1 MINTMFAEEKK
12 GEKEEKILCAENQK
26 SCTQNSTP
34 LENLFLGQIH
44 SVMSHHKNDCHLH
57 AETETHTNL
66 ISLMPNF
73 HQIGL
78 HGETILRLSD
88 FPSKLEIDI
97 GWIHNKRFFFWVPW
111 DIFCAL
117 TPVV

>member
-44 SVMSHHKNDCHLH
+44 SVIIIKMTVIYMLKLKP
-57 AETETHTNL
+57 TL
-66 ISLMPNF
+66 ISS
-73 HQIGL
+73 H
-78 HGETILRLSD
+78 
-88 FPSKLEIDI
+88 
-97 GWIHNKRFFFWVPW
+97 
-111 DIFCAL
+111 
-117 TPVV
+117 